1 MAELEQNESL
11 PSPGLCKVVRIGE
24 LHCDYD
30 STGLRPLYKLIHL
43 IFRTTL

>member
-1 MAELEQNESL
+1 MAELEENTSL
-11 PSPGLCKVVRIGE
+11 PSPGLCKVVRIE

-30 STGLRPLYKLIHL
+30 STGLRPLHKLIHL